1 MNVEGEL
8 RRKRA
13 EPLGD
18 AEELGARIAAIDQVI
33 AVPISLDAPERS
45 AAAKPPRAK
54 DIRQLPLELPNDGRN
69 GHSAAETTIDQG
81 CGDSNEGLVL
91 EDRLEG

>member
-18 AEELGARIAAIDQVI
+18 AEEPGARIAAIDQVI
-33 AVPISLDAPERS
+33 AVPISLRTGEVSGRE
-45 AAAKPPRAK
+45 AAAREGYK
-54 DIRQLPLELPNDGRN
+54 
-69 GHSAAETTIDQG
+69 AAPARTAE
-81 CGDSNEGLVL
+81 
-91 EDRLEG
+91 